1 MREMEAFDQAT
12 QQELKKFVEQE
23 TQKAQMQQ
31 TIHEFTGRCWE
42 SCITQA
48 KSNQLDS
55 KESACLQNCVNR
67 FVDTSVFIVKR
78 LQNIQQ

>member
-1 MREMEAFDQAT
+1 MDSFDQAT
-12 QQELKKFVEQE
+12 QLELKKFVEQE

-42 SCITQA
+42 SCIAQT

-55 KESACLQNCVNR
+55 KETACLQNCVNR
-67 FVDTSVFIVKR
+67 FVDTSVFI
-78 LQNIQQ
+78 